1 MYKIWECT
9 VMPLNLKCV
18 NSASRGVRILLA
30 GEFLFGVG
38 ARSPQRLKILQFG
51 LLYLLE

>member
-30 GEFLFGVG
+30 VGVPFGVG
-38 ARSPQRLKILQFG
+38 ARSPLNSSRYCNLAFCTF
-51 LLYLLE
+51 